1 MSRKRSPEE
10 YERSLAG
17 RFSRWL
23 NGEQDPYVGTV
34 EMKPQKQEK
43 PPEEDYVAIDY
54 KEVRQDETKSEN
66 RRLILYRIGCTLV
79 GILMAGML
87 IYAVSYLPPVGEADN
102 PVNNE
107 VAARYIEEGMEE
119 TANVNIV
126 SGMILNYRAFDTFG
140 ESNVLFAATCV
151 VMVILMLTSW
161 QKENV
166 TIVDHAEEHMDPILQ
181 KVVKILFP
189 VIFLFGVYVVV
200 NGHLSPG
207 GGFSGGAIIGAGL
220 ILYEMAF
227 GFEKTGKFL
236 NAKSCRWITF
246 IALAFYCLSKS
257 YSFFTGANG
266 IESIIPLGTVGN
278 ILSGGLTLPLN
289 ICVGAVVACTMYSF
303 YALFRKGD
311 Y

>member
-10 YERSLAG
+10 YEQSFAFK
-17 RFSRWL
+17 FSRWL
-23 NGEQDPYVGTV
+23 KGEKDPYVGTV
-34 EMKPQKQEK
+34 EMKPQKQQK
-43 PPEEDYVAIDY
+43 PTEIDFKIKDYDKIEREQERAQR
-54 KEVRQDETKSEN
+54 RQT
-66 RRLILYRIGCTLV
+66 ILYRIGCTLIGLV
-79 GILMAGML
+79 MAALL
-87 IYAVSYLPPVGEADN
+87 IYAVSYLPPVGDPDN

-107 VAARYIEEGMEE
+107 VSARYVESGMEE
-119 TANVNIV
+119 TGNVNIV

-166 TIVDHAEEHMDPILQ
+166 MIVDHADEHMDPILQ
-181 KVVKILFP
+181 KVVMILFP
-189 VIFLFGVYVVV
+189 IIFLFGVYVVV

-236 NAKSCRWITF
+236 NAKTCRWISF

-266 IESIIPLGTVGN
+266 IESIIPLGTAGN

-289 ICVGAVVACTMYSF
+289 ICVGAIVACTMYSF